1 MIMPTDFAKKNPRL
15 TPQRVHDKFEHIL
28 SKNYSS
34 KCSPSPFVRF
44 YNTRLQFGIRIA
56 FFMHQKL
63 LLCQYPHPPKDG
75 RLNKQDS
82 LKVIF
87 EFAYREGDF
96 DLFRYLVVKHMGGS
110 FENHYLRVY
119 VAARLIK
126 SLGIQRKMTTRW
138 LKFFIDHIE
147 NKTCIRGGLSF
158 TRWESDFAEACE
170 LLDTGRYLLQ
180 NKNHEHHDI
189 ILSMA
194 KKYNRVAYK
203 LLNAIVS
210 QTEAMKHDTE
220 AEEAGVKSVFKR
232 RQANVY
238 NRYMMALLPL
248 FNEGSSNYVAHKVWD
263 NLPHFC
269 NSTLDHLIP
278 VFLKQI
284 VIGDI
289 SNPIFTYPCYRTPR
303 AFNYFIH
310 DVMNTSVTAFLTDF
324 PYGPVQEY
332 CMEMMT
338 NLHSDPDE
346 IMSCAITLEQFDAF
360 MLRLAIIDLKKEAEA
375 A

>member
-15 TPQRVHDKFEHIL
+15 IPQRVRDKFEHIL
-28 SKNYSS
+28 SKKYSS
-34 KCSPSPFVRF
+34 NCSPLPFVRF
-44 YNTRLQFGIRIA
+44 YNTRLQFGVRVA
-56 FFMHQKL
+56 FFVHHKL
-63 LLCQYPHPPKDG
+63 LRWHHNQPLKDG
-75 RLNKQDS
+75 LLKKQDS

-138 LKFFIDHIE
+138 LQFFIDHIE
-147 NKTCIRGGLSF
+147 NKICGRGDLSF
-158 TRWESDFAEACE
+158 SRWESDFAEACGMLE
-170 LLDTGRYLLQ
+170 TGRYLLQ

-189 ILSMA
+189 VLGMA
-194 KKYNRVAYK
+194 KKYNQVAYK
-203 LLNAIVS
+203 LLDAIVS
-210 QTEAMKHDTE
+210 QTDLMIHDNEA
-220 AEEAGVKSVFKR
+220 AENGVKSVFKR

-238 NRYMMALLPL
+238 NRYMMTLIPL
-248 FNEGSSNYVAHKVWD
+248 FSEGLHNRIAHKIWN

-269 NSTLDHLIP
+269 KSKLEHLIP
-278 VFLKQI
+278 LFLKQI

-310 DVMNTSVTAFLTDF
+310 DVMKTSVTAFLADF

-332 CMEMMT
+332 CMEMMA

-360 MLRLAIIDLKKEAEA
+360 MVRLALINLKKETEA

>member
-1 MIMPTDFAKKNPRL
+1 MILPTNFAKKNPRL
-15 TPQRVHDKFEHIL
+15 TPQRVHEKFEHIL
-28 SKNYSS
+28 SKSYSS
-34 KCSPSPFVRF
+34 DYSPSPFVSF
-44 YNTRLQFGIRIA
+44 YNTRLQLGVRVA
-56 FFMHQKL
+56 FLTHRRLFRCH
-63 LLCQYPHPPKDG
+63 YSHRPKEGYLSRPDAI
-75 RLNKQDS
+75 
-82 LKVIF
+82 KVIF
-87 EFAYREGDF
+87 EFAYKEGDF
-96 DLFRYLVVKHMGGS
+96 DLFRHLVVKYTGGTFGNS
-110 FENHYLRVY
+110 EFRVH
-119 VAARLIK
+119 VATRLIK

-147 NKTCIRGGLSF
+147 NKTCTQGGLSF

-170 LLDTGRYLLQ
+170 MLDTGRYLLQ

-194 KKYNRVAYK
+194 KKYNQVAYK

-220 AEEAGVKSVFKR
+220 AKKAGVKSVFKR
-232 RQANVY
+232 RQVNVY
-238 NRYMMALLPL
+238 NRYMMVLLPL
-248 FNEGSSNYVAHKVWD
+248 FNEGSRNYVAHKVWD

-269 NSTLDHLIP
+269 NSTLEHLIP

-310 DVMNTSVTAFLTDF
+310 DVMKTTVTAFLTNF

-332 CMEMMT
+332 CMEMMA